1 MRLEGR
7 PSKGSQ
13 SPSHSASNGSN
24 GSNAHSPIIAKLA
37 TNGHSVVRPEQ
48 NGTSSTRLSN
58 GSAPK
63 QLPAIWQGHS
73 REEVSR
79 LLIQALGE
87 LGYSN
92 SARALSRESGFEVE
106 TNNVAAFR
114 HAILDGRWDDAEL
127 LIFGEDAYEGEPAV
141 QWKAKTNG
149 LHSRTPTWTG
159 KGLALIDGAN
169 KVEMLFWI
177 RQQKYL
183 ELLEKRD
190 LTSALNVLR
199 NQLTPHSH
207 NLNTDRLHSLG
218 G

>member
-24 GSNAHSPIIAKLA
+24 GHSPIIAKNG
-37 TNGHSVVRPEQ
+37 TNGHAVVRTEQ

-58 GSAPK
+58 GSTVK

-92 SARALSRESGFEVE
+92 SARTLSKESGFEVE
-106 TNNVAAFR
+106 THNVAAFR
-114 HAILDGRWDDAEL
+114 TSIVEGRWDDAEL
-127 LIFGEDAYEGEPAV
+127 LIFGEDAYAGEPAV

-149 LHSRTPTWTG
+149 LHQRTPTWTG
-159 KGLALIDGAN
+159 KGLALVEGAN
-169 KVEMLFWI
+169 KIEMLFWI

-190 LTSALNVLR
+190 LTSALTVLR
-199 NQLTPHSH
+199 QQLTPHSQ